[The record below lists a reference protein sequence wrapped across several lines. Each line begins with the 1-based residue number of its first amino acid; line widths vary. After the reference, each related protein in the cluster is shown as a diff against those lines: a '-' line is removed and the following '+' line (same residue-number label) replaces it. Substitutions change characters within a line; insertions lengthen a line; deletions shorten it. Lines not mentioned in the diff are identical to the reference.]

1 MRGIRVEPLARTI
14 PYLVDLRVLEHL
26 FDGLNSR
33 TEEVP
38 AQLLETSTGDGS
50 LGVDAVEE
58 RVGFDGRLGGRGEC
72 SLRTFASRAETAESA
87 HVGAE
92 M

>member
-33 TEEVP
+33 MEEVL
-38 AQLLETSTGDGS
+38 AQLLEASTSNEGVE
-50 LGVDAVEE
+50 VDAVEE
-58 RVGFDGRLGGRGEC
+58 RVGFDGRLGGGGEC
-72 SLRTFASRAETAESA
+72 SLRTFASGAETAESPR
-87 HVGAE
+87 VGAE